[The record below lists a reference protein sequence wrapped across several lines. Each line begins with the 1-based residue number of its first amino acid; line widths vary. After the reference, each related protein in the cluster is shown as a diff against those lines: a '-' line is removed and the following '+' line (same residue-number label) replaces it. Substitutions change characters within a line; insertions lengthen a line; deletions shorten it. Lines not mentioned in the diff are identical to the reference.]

1 LVIVDRPNAVQTNI
15 NILFPA
21 VVVKDADFLDLDGV
35 RVVTGGSFTSRLN
48 QNLREDKGYTYG
60 AGSRLPSDPYLS
72 WFTMA
77 SSVRA
82 DVTGASI
89 KEFMAEIARLE
100 SGDISDVEAKKAAQI
115 MRTDIVTEFTSL
127 NSIVAVGSSVL
138 DTSVSLSD
146 IDRTVSRIQ
155 GFKSQRLN
163 EVAMNYLR
171 RSNALI
177 VMVGDKAQIL
187 KQIEGLGLPTP
198 EFVKP

>member
-1 LVIVDRPNAVQTNI
+1 MPQHQRFERGWRLASA
-15 NILFPA
+15 FA
-21 VVVKDADFLDLDGV
+21 VVE
-35 RVVTGGSFTSRLN
+35 RHP
-48 QNLREDKGYTYG
+48 
-60 AGSRLPSDPYLS
+60 GSRLPPDPYLS

-89 KEFMAEIARLE
+89 KEFLAEIGRLE

-138 DTSVSLSD
+138 DSSVSLSD
-146 IDRTVSRIQ
+146 IDRMISRIQ
-155 GFKSQRLN
+155 GFKAERLN
-163 EVAMNYLR
+163 EVAGKYLR

-198 EFVKP
+198 EFVRP